1 MTSHF
6 SVGPLWTRHMVP
18 ATHGPIQTGKTK
30 LKNDINGRITSGY
43 QIISLKISVWGR
55 LVLVGLVL
63 TNQPTCSS
71 LSSSKSLS
79 SLAIFVV
86 STLLLRGDYLYL
98 DLCFHVP
105 LFFFFYGMHS
115 FSASPFIPC
124 LLWLSSVEHNLLCY
138 SHDSD
143 IMYNII
149 LTNKFQVDLIPSR
162 TQLLPP
168 WILR

>member
-1 MTSHF
+1 
-6 SVGPLWTRHMVP
+6 MVP

-105 LFFFFYGMHS
+105 LFFFFMGCIV
-115 FSASPFIPC
+115 FQLP
-124 LLWLSSVEHNLLCY
+124 LLYHAFYDFLQL
-138 SHDSD
+138 
-143 IMYNII
+143 NII
-149 LTNKFQVDLIPSR
+149 FFVIATTLI
-162 TQLLPP
+162 
-168 WILR
+168 